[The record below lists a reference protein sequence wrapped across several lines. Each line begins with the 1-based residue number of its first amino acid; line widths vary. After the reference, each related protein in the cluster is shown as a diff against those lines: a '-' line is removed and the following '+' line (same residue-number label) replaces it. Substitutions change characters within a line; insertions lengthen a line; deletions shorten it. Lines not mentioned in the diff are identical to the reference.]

1 VLYYDGCENCTKQ
14 RRKILPNVLGIA
26 PARAHALLLQRQSH
40 FAPQNKGEKSSA
52 PAKAVAFCSAKQGG
66 FMKITTKQI
75 TTTAVLLA
83 ICIVSQFFKNTS
95 VYITGPI
102 INACL
107 IIAALGAG
115 MACGIILSVIT
126 PVTSFLIT
134 GSPIM
139 SAIPAI
145 IPCVMIG
152 NIILVV
158 AVSLIAKKI
167 KGNAGLIAGM
177 AAGSIVK
184 ALFMG
189 VVIALV
195 LIPSLLPE
203 AMVPKMAVFQTTFS
217 VTQLITAV
225 IGSVLAFIIWIP
237 LKKVIAEQN

>member
-1 VLYYDGCENCTKQ
+1 
-14 RRKILPNVLGIA
+14 
-26 PARAHALLLQRQSH
+26 
-40 FAPQNKGEKSSA
+40 
-52 PAKAVAFCSAKQGG
+52 
-66 FMKITTKQI
+66 MKITTKQI

-167 KGNAGLIAGM
+167 KGNAGLIAGKGIIY
-177 AAGSIVK
+177 GSRDCT
-184 ALFMG
+184 G
-189 VVIALV
+189 
-195 LIPSLLPE
+195 SDS
-203 AMVPKMAVFQTTFS
+203 VPASGSNGSKD
-217 VTQLITAV
+217 
-225 IGSVLAFIIWIP
+225 GSVPDNIFSDTAYYGGNWKRACICYLDSFKKGNCRAE
-237 LKKVIAEQN
+237 LKNFQGKNSKTF

>member
-1 VLYYDGCENCTKQ
+1 
-14 RRKILPNVLGIA
+14 
-26 PARAHALLLQRQSH
+26 
-40 FAPQNKGEKSSA
+40 
-52 PAKAVAFCSAKQGG
+52 
-66 FMKITTKQI
+66 MKITTKQI

-134 GSPIM
+134 GSPIIGRD
-139 SAIPAI
+139 SGDHA
-145 IPCVMIG
+145 VRYDGG
-152 NIILVV
+152 NILLVV
-158 AVSLIAKKI
+158 AVGSDCEE
-167 KGNAGLIAGM
+167 NQRQCGLIAGM

-203 AMVPKMAVFQTTFS
+203 PMVPKMAVFQTTFS
-217 VTQLITAV
+217 VTQLITAA
-225 IGSVLAFIIWIP
+225 IGSVLAFVIWIP
-237 LKKVIAEQN
+237 FKKVVNRERDSDGGAGEKICFAFLGNRKLRSYYTKMHRGDAHLAVR

>member
-1 VLYYDGCENCTKQ
+1 MKITTKQ
-14 RRKILPNVLGIA
+14 ITT
-26 PARAHALLLQRQSH
+26 
-40 FAPQNKGEKSSA
+40 
-52 PAKAVAFCSAKQGG
+52 KQ
-66 FMKITTKQI
+66 ITTKQI

-225 IGSVLAFIIWIP
+225 IGSVLAFVIWIP

>member
-1 VLYYDGCENCTKQ
+1 M
-14 RRKILPNVLGIA
+14 R
-26 PARAHALLLQRQSH
+26 
-40 FAPQNKGEKSSA
+40 
-52 PAKAVAFCSAKQGG
+52 
-66 FMKITTKQI
+66 ITTKQI

-167 KGNAGLIAGM
+167 KGNAGLIAG
-177 AAGSIVK
+177 SIVK

-217 VTQLITAV
+217 VTQLITAA
-225 IGSVLAFIIWIP
+225 IGSVLAFVIWIP

>member
-1 VLYYDGCENCTKQ
+1 
-14 RRKILPNVLGIA
+14 
-26 PARAHALLLQRQSH
+26 
-40 FAPQNKGEKSSA
+40 
-52 PAKAVAFCSAKQGG
+52 
-66 FMKITTKQI
+66 MKITTKQI

-177 AAGSIVK
+177 ASRQHCKGIIYGSRDCT
-184 ALFMG
+184 G
-189 VVIALV
+189 
-195 LIPSLLPE
+195 SDS
-203 AMVPKMAVFQTTFS
+203 VPASGSNGSKD
-217 VTQLITAV
+217 
-225 IGSVLAFIIWIP
+225 GSVPDNIFRDTAYHSSNRKCAGIYYLDSF
-237 LKKVIAEQN
+237 KKGNCRAELVHFKGKNYGMIL

>member
-1 VLYYDGCENCTKQ
+1 MRNY
-14 RRKILPNVLGIA
+14 
-26 PARAHALLLQRQSH
+26 
-40 FAPQNKGEKSSA
+40 F
-52 PAKAVAFCSAKQGG
+52 
-66 FMKITTKQI
+66 
-75 TTTAVLLA
+75 
-83 ICIVSQFFKNTS
+83 ICDH
-95 VYITGPI
+95 TGH
-102 INACL
+102 
-107 IIAALGAG
+107 
-115 MACGIILSVIT
+115 
-126 PVTSFLIT
+126 
-134 GSPIM
+134 
-139 SAIPAI
+139 I
-145 IPCVMIG
+145 IPDYRKPDHVSDPGDHPMRYDR

-217 VTQLITAV
+217 VTQLITAA
-225 IGSVLAFIIWIP
+225 IGSVLAFVIWIP